1 MSSPSEFRFSIV
13 ASGRSSNVTNTP
25 GSPRRT
31 PSARYCAA
39 NTVLRRRGPR
49 HERHAVRRQPAPGD
63 RVQPRDPG
71 RDASRSTS
79 TARRHMRST
88 RSKSSRTCAADTCL
102 EPRSRSSTSTALPTS
117 PNVRGS
123 SCPRCWS
130 ARPRRRCAASSV
142 TSATTPRSC
151 TRSASTTSPANS
163 GADGDSVPSVAMD
176 CTYRLRIPHTSG
188 QLARVAGTIAEQGGL
203 IGDVTTILIARHEAV
218 REITVELRDKPH
230 AEALAAALSALPG
243 VAVSWYHDRA
253 FIAHEGGKLE
263 VVARREIRTNQD
275 VRDVY
280 TPGVARVSTA
290 IAEFPELAGRF
301 TMIGRSVAI
310 CTNGTRV
317 LGLGDIGP
325 VASMPVMEGKALFY
339 AQLVGVS
346 AVPVLVDT
354 KDVDEFVET
363 VVRIAPGFGGIHLE
377 DIRAPDCFEIEARLI
392 DALPQPVM
400 HDDVHG
406 TAVVTFSAAIAGCR
420 QVGKRLDEAVVGQVG
435 LGAAGYGIGTLIHD
449 AGVRRVIAADPSPD
463 AQQRARERGIE
474 IADLETVM
482 READVVVA
490 TSGRPGLIAPD
501 MIRRGQVILA
511 LTNPDPEIE
520 PDVALAAGA
529 AFAADGTSVNNVL
542 GYPGIFRGAL
552 LAGADAVNLEMKRAA
567 AWALAGLT
575 VESELVPN
583 VLDRGVHEAVADAV
597 RLAAIDSGVGHPDR
611 APTHL

>member
-1 MSSPSEFRFSIV
+1 
-13 ASGRSSNVTNTP
+13 
-25 GSPRRT
+25 
-31 PSARYCAA
+31 
-39 NTVLRRRGPR
+39 
-49 HERHAVRRQPAPGD
+49 
-63 RVQPRDPG
+63 
-71 RDASRSTS
+71 
-79 TARRHMRST
+79 
-88 RSKSSRTCAADTCL
+88 
-102 EPRSRSSTSTALPTS
+102 
-117 PNVRGS
+117 
-123 SCPRCWS
+123 
-130 ARPRRRCAASSV
+130 
-142 TSATTPRSC
+142 
-151 TRSASTTSPANS
+151 
-163 GADGDSVPSVAMD
+163 MD

-339 AQLVGVS
+339 AQLAGVS
-346 AVPVLVDT
+346 AVPLLIDT

-377 DIRAPDCFEIEARLI
+377 DISAPECFDIEQRLI
-392 DALPQPVM
+392 ERLPQPVM

-406 TAVVTFSAAIAGCR
+406 TAVVTFSAAIAACR
-420 QVGKRLDEAVVGQVG
+420 YVGKRLDEAVVGQIG
-435 LGAAGYGIGTLIHD
+435 LGAAGYGIATLIHD
-449 AGVRRVIAADPSPD
+449 AGVRRVIGTDPSPR
-463 AQQRARERGIE
+463 AQAHASARGIE
-474 IADLETVM
+474 IGDLAAVM

-490 TSGRPGLIAPD
+490 TSGRPGLITPE
-501 MIRRGQVILA
+501 MVRPGQVILA
-511 LTNPDPEIE
+511 LTNPQPEIE
-520 PDVALAAGA
+520 PDAALAAGA

-552 LAGADAVNLEMKRAA
+552 LAGATAINLEMKRAA

-583 VLDRGVHEAVADAV
+583 VLDRDVHESVAQAV
-597 RLAAIDSGVGHPDR
+597 RQAAVDSGVADPAR
-611 APTHL
+611 AAAHLPGAPAR